1 MDTEDL
7 SALEE
12 PLLALTGGGFEEFV
26 TVQLVGQSSTEL
38 SEGCHSDACDRIRA
52 FLCGAAVAHSR
63 LPFQLCLL
71 REKGLDVKTVVR
83 RCAQS
88 SGLFAPSVLS
98 CVASEQPLE
107 LLQNLTREAV
117 GTLQGESEEEA
128 VLALAALDELEDD
141 EVEIEVEPEAQ
152 WAAERPADL
161 FRPFLP
167 LTVLLNGER
176 LSIGSSMS
184 SEASQP
190 VQSSQSSQSSQPTPS
205 SQSSQPTP
213 SSQSSQSSQSS
224 PPSKL
229 PEQLLQQAICAQF
242 GTKPLA
248 CSRTRP
254 LRFTHRA
261 SEPVEAPVVA
271 IHLNTQC
278 ASNVPA
284 LDEVMRW
291 VSRHEEWAC
300 ALLLRRRLLEK
311 VQVVLTPFT
320 DVLIDRVE
328 GEFQFRTP
336 YTKHHIAR
344 AFAIACAVR
353 STLRPSAYWP
363 FARCVMEW
371 RLAVAITCRDGGDS
385 TIVVR
390 ECADKTGVDVAR
402 MKECLEDEGM
412 IERMWMEKVV
422 DREARWITVS
432 PYAVIGNE
440 HVNRIDAIPRQLCEL
455 AQSNADY
462 CRNMDEFSEGIPY
475 CSITLVG

>member
-38 SEGCHSDACDRIRA
+38 GESCHSDACDRIRA

-71 REKGLDVKTVVR
+71 REKGLDVKTAVR

-117 GTLQGESEEEA
+117 GMLQGESEEEA

-141 EVEIEVEPEAQ
+141 EVDIEVEPEAQ

-176 LSIGSSMS
+176 LSIGSSMP

-311 VQVVLTPFT
+311 TQVVLTPFT

-390 ECADKTGVDVAR
+390 ECVDKTGVDVAR

-432 PYAVIGNE
+432 PYAVVGDE

-462 CRNMDEFSEGIPY
+462 CRNMEEFSEGIPY

>member
-1 MDTEDL
+1 M
-7 SALEE
+7 
-12 PLLALTGGGFEEFV
+12 
-26 TVQLVGQSSTEL
+26 
-38 SEGCHSDACDRIRA
+38 
-52 FLCGAAVAHSR
+52 
-63 LPFQLCLL
+63 
-71 REKGLDVKTVVR
+71 
-83 RCAQS
+83 
-88 SGLFAPSVLS
+88 
-98 CVASEQPLE
+98 
-107 LLQNLTREAV
+107 
-117 GTLQGESEEEA
+117 
-128 VLALAALDELEDD
+128 
-141 EVEIEVEPEAQ
+141 
-152 WAAERPADL
+152 
-161 FRPFLP
+161 
-167 LTVLLNGER
+167 
-176 LSIGSSMS
+176 
-184 SEASQP
+184 
-190 VQSSQSSQSSQPTPS
+190 
-205 SQSSQPTP
+205 
-213 SSQSSQSSQSS
+213 
-224 PPSKL
+224 
-229 PEQLLQQAICAQF
+229 
-242 GTKPLA
+242 
-248 CSRTRP
+248 
-254 LRFTHRA
+254 
-261 SEPVEAPVVA
+261 VA

-353 STLRPSAYWP
+353 STLQPSAYWP

-402 MKECLEDEGM
+402 MKDCLEDEGM

-432 PYAVIGNE
+432 PYAVIGDE

-462 CRNMDEFSEGIPY
+462 CRNMEEFSEGILY